1 MSLDLEPG
9 GLRGSVNQLLE
20 VADRHRRSALGHEQE
35 RRSAFGF
42 TVQATQC
49 PQLTAGQGMRRW
61 RSVLKGYGQNVLDLV
76 RPALRR
82 ATEAFR
88 NGIEQLREQR
98 TVMQSKPDTVLAM
111 GMILSLIRTGVDPD
125 VTLDDYL
132 KVLSQ
137 KREISKRFETWTQAP
152 PPA

>member
-1 MSLDLEPG
+1 M
-9 GLRGSVNQLLE
+9 
-20 VADRHRRSALGHEQE
+20 
-35 RRSAFGF
+35 
-42 TVQATQC
+42 
-49 PQLTAGQGMRRW
+49 
-61 RSVLKGYGQNVLDLV
+61 LDLV